1 MIDNHTDGWEST
13 TKLQL
18 TPGGEPQKHIMTS
31 DKLFGYKTI
40 TEQSI
45 NLIVKNNATITH
57 DEHGMMVLGPGTYS
71 KTNQMEFD
79 PFQNTVSYV
88 FD

>member
-18 TPGGEPQKHIMTS
+18 TPGGAPEKHIMHS
-31 DKLFGYKTI
+31 DKPFGYKTK

-45 NLIVKNNATITH
+45 NLIVKNSATITH
-57 DEHGMMVLGPGTYS
+57 DEHGKMVLEPGTYS